1 MTVYCKYSNKQ
12 ENYKMANL
20 TKEQQIKIITKTLN
34 NMSEDTRNRFF
45 VKFVDQQLWQ
55 KDKSVNMVLSRYID
69 KMVEETA

>member
-1 MTVYCKYSNKQ
+1 
-12 ENYKMANL
+12 MANL